1 MIESPPNAK
10 QKLAPPAIPTAHQD
24 TFCADSLPPR
34 ELWPQMRCFG
44 IPDFNYPERMNCA
57 AELLDKMVFGGNGER
72 IAIHFAHGQWTYA
85 QLLEKANKIAHVL
98 VDDLGL
104 IPGNRVLLRGA
115 NTPMLV
121 ACWFAVIKAGG
132 VAVSTMPLLRVRELI
147 YVAEKASVTLALTDT
162 RVSTDCE
169 LAMQSSDSG
178 AQRREVR
185 VMRFNTHNSDH
196 SSSLEWLMRQKPV
209 QFKNC
214 DTAADDVAMI
224 AFTSGTTGRGKG
236 TMHFHRDLI
245 AASDCFPRYI
255 VKPGPDDI
263 FCGSPPIAFT
273 YGLGGLLLFPM
284 RVGASTALLEQTTAA
299 HLLQG
304 IQDHR
309 ATICFTSPT
318 GYRAMLKKVRDY
330 DISSLKKCVSAGE
343 ALSLSTFE
351 AWREATGISI
361 IDGIG
366 STEMLHMFIS
376 SSGSEIRPGATG
388 KIVPGYE
395 ARVLDDQG
403 TEVPDGQ
410 MGRLAVRGPT
420 GCRYLGDL
428 EQQEKYVCNGW
439 NLTGDS
445 YVKDKDGYFWYQSRT
460 DEMIVSSGYNIS
472 GVEVENVLLD
482 HPKVAE
488 CAVVGVPDE
497 ERGQIVK
504 AFVVLSADTEACD
517 ATIHELQN
525 FVKSQ
530 IAPYKYPRAIAF
542 IDSLPRTHTGKLQRF
557 RLMGKGVR
565 KETDSDMAFQVL
577 QPSAWARPSGY
588 ANGISARGRNVF
600 IAGQVGWNPLT
611 CQFETDDFVAQIRQA
626 LQNVVKVLGE
636 AGAQPSHIVK
646 LNWYI
651 TDKVAYCSAREEI
664 GQAYRQVMGK
674 HFPAMS
680 MVVVKELLEDRGK
693 VEIEAVAVIPE

>member
-1 MIESPPNAK
+1 
-10 QKLAPPAIPTAHQD
+10 
-24 TFCADSLPPR
+24 
-34 ELWPQMRCFG
+34 
-44 IPDFNYPERMNCA
+44 
-57 AELLDKMVFGGNGER
+57 
-72 IAIHFAHGQWTYA
+72 
-85 QLLEKANKIAHVL
+85 
-98 VDDLGL
+98 
-104 IPGNRVLLRGA
+104 
-115 NTPMLV
+115 
-121 ACWFAVIKAGG
+121 
-132 VAVSTMPLLRVRELI
+132 
-147 YVAEKASVTLALTDT
+147 
-162 RVSTDCE
+162 
-169 LAMQSSDSG
+169 
-178 AQRREVR
+178 
-185 VMRFNTHNSDH
+185 
-196 SSSLEWLMRQKPV
+196 MRQKPV

-255 VKPGPDDI
+255 VKPEPDDI

-376 SSGSEIRPGATG
+376 SSGSDIRPGATG

-428 EQQEKYVCNGW
+428 EQQKTYVCNGW

-504 AFVVLSADTEACD
+504 AFVVLSADTQACD

-557 RLMGKGVR
+557 RLMEKGVR
-565 KETDSDMAFQVL
+565 KETGSDMAFQVL
-577 QPSAWARPSGY
+577 QPSTWARPSGY

-626 LQNVVKVLGE
+626 LQNVVKVLSE

-651 TDKVAYCSAREEI
+651 TDKAAYCSAREEI
-664 GQAYRQVMGK
+664 GQAYRQIMGK